1 MGSQESR
8 RRSCDVRVKEWRSF
22 IDRKERMCRMT
33 STGRASMLEGM
44 SAKASRPDELLKC
57 YQSGFRL

>member
-1 MGSQESR
+1 M
-8 RRSCDVRVKEWRSF
+8 
-22 IDRKERMCRMT
+22 DRKERMCRMT